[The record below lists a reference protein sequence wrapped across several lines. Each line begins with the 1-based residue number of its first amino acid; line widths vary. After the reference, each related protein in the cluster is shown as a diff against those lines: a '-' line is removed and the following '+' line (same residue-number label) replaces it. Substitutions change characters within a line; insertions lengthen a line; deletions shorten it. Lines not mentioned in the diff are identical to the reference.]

1 MKKFKKGSAS
11 KTRKGEKDFTTKKT
25 SKDFDRGG
33 KRFKTAQGSLVMRS
47 PFRDK
52 KTNPLER
59 AKRSHKKEGC
69 GCGCHLN
76 FV

>member
-1 MKKFKKGSAS
+1 MKKFKKGSSS
-11 KTRKGEKDFTTKKT
+11 KTRKGEKDFTTKKS
-25 SKDFDRGG
+25 SKYFDRKG
-33 KRFKTAQGSLVMRS
+33 KRFKTAQNSIIVRS

-59 AKRSHKKEGC
+59 AKRSHNKKDC
-69 GCGCHLN
+69 GCGCSMK

>member
-1 MKKFKKGSAS
+1 MKKFKKGSVS

-25 SKDFDRGG
+25 SKDFNRGG
-33 KRFKTAQGSLVMRS
+33 KRFNTAQGSRVVRS
-47 PFRDK
+47 PYSDK
-52 KTNPLER
+52 RTNPLER
-59 AKRSHKKEGC
+59 AKRSHNKEGC

>member
-1 MKKFKKGSAS
+1 MKKFKKGSVS
-11 KTRKGEKDFTTKKT
+11 KTRKGEKDFTTKRG
-25 SKDFDRGG
+25 SKDFNRGG
-33 KRFKTAQGSLVMRS
+33 KRFNTAQGSRVVRS
-47 PFRDK
+47 PYSDK

-59 AKRSHKKEGC
+59 AKRSHNKEGC

>member
-11 KTRKGEKDFTTKKT
+11 KTRKGEKDFTSKKS

-33 KRFKTAQGSLVMRS
+33 KRFNTAQGSKIVRS
-47 PFRDK
+47 PY

-59 AKRSHKKEGC
+59 AKRSHKKDGC

>member
-33 KRFKTAQGSLVMRS
+33 KRFQTAQGSKVVRS

-59 AKRSHKKEGC
+59 AKRSHNKKDC

>member
-11 KTRKGEKDFTTKKT
+11 KTRKGEKDFTTKST
-25 SKDFDRGG
+25 SKNFDRGG
-33 KRFKTAQGSLVMRS
+33 KRFKTAQGSNVVRS

-59 AKRSHKKEGC
+59 AKRKKDC
-69 GCGCHLN
+69 SCGCHLN

>member
-1 MKKFKKGSAS
+1 MKKFKKGSSS
-11 KTRKGEKDFTTKKT
+11 KTRKGEKDFTTKKS
-25 SKDFDRGG
+25 SKYFDRGG

-52 KTNPLER
+52 KSNPLER
-59 AKRSHKKEGC
+59 AKRSHNKKDC
-69 GCGCHLN
+69 GCGCSMK

>member
-1 MKKFKKGSAS
+1 MKKFKKGSVS

-25 SKDFDRGG
+25 SKDFNRGG
-33 KRFKTAQGSLVMRS
+33 TRFNTAQGSRVVRS
-47 PFRDK
+47 PYSDK

-59 AKRSHKKEGC
+59 ARRSHNKKDC
-69 GCGCHLN
+69 SCGCHLN

>member
-1 MKKFKKGSAS
+1 MKKFKKGSSS
-11 KTRKGEKDFTTKKT
+11 KTRKGEKDFSTKKS
-25 SKDFDRGG
+25 SKYFDRGG

>member
-25 SKDFDRGG
+25 SKYFDRGG
-33 KRFKTAQGSLVMRS
+33 KRFKTAQGSLVMRT

-59 AKRSHKKEGC
+59 AKRSHKKDGC

>member
-11 KTRKGEKDFTTKKT
+11 KTRKGEKDFSTKKT

-33 KRFKTAQGSLVMRS
+33 KRFNTAQGSLVMRS
-47 PFRDK
+47 PY

-59 AKRSHKKEGC
+59 AKRSHNKKDC
-69 GCGCHLN
+69 GCGCSMK

>member
-1 MKKFKKGSAS
+1 MKKFKKGSSS

-25 SKDFDRGG
+25 SKYFDRGG
-33 KRFKTAQGSLVMRS
+33 KRFKTGQGSLVMRS